1 MKKADS
7 YDEVD
12 WSQFKKGDQFTGL
25 VATTMMRIWPV
36 IVSISAPYHPDMELV
51 IKDMMDNNGQDLD
64 DLGVDM
70 DDTKFEEGRVYD
82 TLFELTADG
91 EEGENLEFMV
101 VRAVPVSVRQT
112 LQPRVKTD
120 GMTQH
125 DRDKAVAAATG
136 GEVESNTAA
145 VEGMLPI
152 KW

>member
-1 MKKADS
+1 MQKAS
-7 YDEVD
+7 SIEEVD

-25 VATTMMRIWPV
+25 VATAMTRVWPV
-36 IVSISAPYHPDMELV
+36 VISVSSPYHPDLELV
-51 IKDMMDNNGQDLD
+51 VRDLMENNGQDLD

-70 DDTKFEEGRVYD
+70 DDVTFEEGRVYD
-82 TLFELTADG
+82 VLFELTEDADEDDG
-91 EEGENLEFMV
+91 LTFKA

-112 LQPRVKTD
+112 IQPRMKTD

-136 GEVESNTAA
+136 GEVESNSAA
-145 VEGMLPI
+145 LGMIPI